1 MWATDS
7 SGAWKG
13 FTQWIL
19 DGAPPGAYDTKPS
32 GAVVLKA
39 TEGWDGSTDPVPR
52 DWELQRV
59 GAEYVY
65 VDDGHGNP
73 VITST
78 NGRFG
83 TYWSPGRI

>member
-1 MWATDS
+1 MWALDT
-7 SGAWKG
+7 SGSWKG

-19 DGAPPGAYDTKPS
+19 DGAPVRAYDKKPS
-32 GAVVLKA
+32 GQWVLKS
-39 TEGWDGSTDPVPR
+39 TEEWNGSTDSVPR
-52 DWELQRV
+52 DWEVQEV

-65 VDDGHGNP
+65 VDDAHGNP

>member
-1 MWATDS
+1 MWATDG

-19 DGAPPGAYDTKPS
+19 DGAPWGAYDTKPS
-32 GAVVLKA
+32 GAVVLAA
-39 TEGWDGSTDPVPR
+39 TEDWNGSINTIPR
-52 DWELQRV
+52 NWEAQMV
-59 GAEYVY
+59 GAQYVY
-65 VDDGHGNP
+65 VDDAHGNP

-83 TYWSPGRI
+83 TYWPQGRI

>member
-19 DGAPPGAYDTKPS
+19 DGAPSGAYDTKPS
-32 GAVVLKA
+32 GQQVLAA
-39 TEGWDGSTDPVPR
+39 TENWNGSANPVPR
-52 DWELQRV
+52 DWEIAKI
-59 GAEYVY
+59 GTENVY

-83 TYWSPGRI
+83 TYWAAGRI